1 MRLAVYYILFLIGYI
16 IFGIVMLVGLHLLI
30 SSFPVGSAQAE
41 NIGLANANILFRRTL
56 DFNIF
61 ISVFSKNYIV
71 SLIYGLKLFIL
82 NTCVSV
88 FTTYSVSVV
97 KHQFNPLILN
107 VLSEALKNYTRDYF
121 HSIEGYFLK
130 FLHSI
135 ISLQTGIIY
144 NYALFMFVGAILFI
158 GLSFF
163 LVYSPTAAVSFF
175 KVVILLGT
183 IFIVSKNINKK
194 I

>member
-1 MRLAVYYILFLIGYI
+1 
-16 IFGIVMLVGLHLLI
+16 MLVGLHLLI

-88 FTTYSVSVV
+88 SAV

-144 NYALFMFVGAILFI
+144 NYALFMFVGAISFI

>member
-1 MRLAVYYILFLIGYI
+1 MRAAVFVLPEHSFLIEFEFWHLFLKNLP
-16 IFGIVMLVGLHLLI
+16 FFTGILGT
-30 SSFPVGSAQAE
+30 A
-41 NIGLANANILFRRTL
+41 LAL
-56 DFNIF
+56 
-61 ISVFSKNYIV
+61 
-71 SLIYGLKLFIL
+71 IL
-82 NTCVSV
+82 NTIFKDFIFVIKLTKIGR
-88 FTTYSVSVV
+88 FIYIFFNRKWFFDLIYNHFVV
-97 KHQFNPLILN
+97 N
-107 VLSEALKNYTRDYF
+107 
-121 HSIEGYFLK
+121 K
-130 FLHSI
+130 FLDFGYYVSFKLIDKAVLEWIGPMGLTKLVYVFSNSI